1 MLLLA
6 WVFLVQAQRIWQLG
20 LYDAKL
26 DHSPVLALTG
36 LVARQ
41 MIGPGSIQ
49 EIDQYAYFEPIC
61 VFNKI
66 LMSEDQTTMLATL
79 GD

>member
-1 MLLLA
+1 M
-6 WVFLVQAQRIWQLG
+6 
-20 LYDAKL
+20 
-26 DHSPVLALTG
+26 TG